1 VSSPRACLLFGLVL
15 GAAGAC
21 ASQLQEDNGPTGPGG
36 EPRPALGLAAFTP
49 PPPSFNQVQLEML
62 SRLIGVTQD
71 NDPSKPDILMRRAG
85 LHAAHARELRAA
97 GNKPGSEQAL
107 LAGLADHLATLNFRS
122 YPRADENLY
131 EIVCLL
137 SWAGREAQAREFLDR
152 LATSHPQSRFLP
164 DARLRFAELLYDERH
179 FADAAKQYGQV
190 LQAPRGRL
198 SLFAAYRQAWSVAG
212 ANGGKGAYSLFR
224 ECAHALTPAGE
235 DPTIDSRVRRECDRD
250 GERLRVSY

>member
-1 VSSPRACLLFGLVL
+1 VRCLSLGLLLVVT
-15 GAAGAC
+15 GAC
-21 ASQLQEDNGPTGPGG
+21 ASELQEDNGPTGPNG

-49 PPPSFNQVQLEML
+49 PPPVFNELQLQKL

-71 NDPSKPDILMRRAG
+71 DDPIKPDLHLRRAR

-97 GNKPGSEQAL
+97 GDKAGAEQAL
-107 LAGLADHLATLNFRS
+107 LAGVADHMTTLGFRA

-131 EIVCLL
+131 DIVELL
-137 SWAGREAQAREFLDR
+137 SWAGRDEQAREFLDR
-152 LATSHPQSRFLP
+152 LAAGHPQSRYLP

-179 FADAAKQYGQV
+179 FADAAKQYDQI
-190 LQAPRGRL
+190 LQAPRGKL

-212 ANGGKGAYSLFR
+212 ASGGERAYTLFR

-250 GERLRVSY
+250 GERLRRR